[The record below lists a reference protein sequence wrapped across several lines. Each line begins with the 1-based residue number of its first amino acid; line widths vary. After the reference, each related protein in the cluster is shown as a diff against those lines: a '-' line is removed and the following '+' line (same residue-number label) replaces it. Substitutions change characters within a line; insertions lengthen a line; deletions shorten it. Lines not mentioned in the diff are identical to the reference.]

1 MAMKHKNFTL
11 QQKNEIYDF
20 KQKNP
25 KQSYSEIGKIFGDRY
40 GREICRATVHKICKQ
55 ITQEKETNG
64 KLATC
69 DMNRR
74 QICPK
79 SIRVF
84 EEDLYGAINSKL
96 LKSLMTFQTV
106 QILGAKLQ
114 ASEKYKADKAV
125 QTRV

>member
-1 MAMKHKNFTL
+1 MATKHKNFTL

-79 SIRVF
+79 R
-84 EEDLYGAINSKL
+84 
-96 LKSLMTFQTV
+96 
-106 QILGAKLQ
+106 
-114 ASEKYKADKAV
+114 
-125 QTRV
+125 TRPHSD

>member
-1 MAMKHKNFTL
+1 MGMKHKNFTL
-11 QQKNEIYDF
+11 QQKNEIYNF

-25 KQSYSEIGKIFGDRY
+25 KKSNGEIGKIFGDKY
-40 GREICRATVHKICKQ
+40 GREIGRVAVYKICKQ
-55 ITQEKETNG
+55 STLEKETNG

-79 SIRVF
+79 TIRDF
-84 EEDLYGAINSKL
+84 EEDLNGAINSKL
-96 LKSLMTFQTV
+96 LKTLMTFQTV

-114 ASEKYKADKAV
+114 ASEKYKADKGV

>member
-1 MAMKHKNFTL
+1 MAMKYKNFTL

-25 KQSYSEIGKIFGDRY
+25 KQSYSEIGKIFGEKY
-40 GREICRATVHKICKQ
+40 GREIGRVAVFKICKQ

-64 KLATC
+64 QLATC
-69 DMNRR
+69 DMSRR

-79 SIRVF
+79 TIRDF

-96 LKSLMTFQTV
+96 RKTLMTFQTV

-114 ASEKYKADKAV
+114 ASEK
-125 QTRV
+125 